1 MMARVADCLRS
12 LLQEIKSKEAALS
25 KEKRAHNNDVT
36 ALNEKV
42 RSEKRDK
49 VLRGLHGPLLIP
61 CLCFY
66 STACQCAA
74 VCGHADTGAACQRGW
89 ARRRGQSSGTPGMG
103 GGGAIKGCLCKH
115 HDPPPP
121 LFPSLSLHS
130 CRRCSDSSLS
140 LHGRLLSG
148 WPTRATYVDRAD
160 AVRRPPP
167 PAPAPTLYHYRPL

>member
-42 RSEKRDK
+42 WSEKRD
-49 VLRGLHGPLLIP
+49 GALLIP

-121 LFPSLSLHS
+121 LPFPFPPQLQEVLRQQFESAREIAERLAN
-130 CRRCSDSSLS
+130 SS
-140 LHGRLLSG
+140 H
-148 WPTRATYVDRAD
+148 
-160 AVRRPPP
+160 VR
-167 PAPAPTLYHYRPL
+167 